1 MISEQSRTLVGFNN
15 RKNTVKSSTHEL
27 EDRVLE
33 SNQGEDQEKKKKKKS
48 PGVYCIIPS
57 SAIQKLKEIQRIK
70 MLNEQQKVH
79 TGGHQELASV
89 IV

>member
-33 SNQGEDQEKKKKKKS
+33 SNQGEDQEKKKKKRARELIVSYQAVQHKN
-48 PGVYCIIPS
+48 
-57 SAIQKLKEIQRIK
+57 LKKFRESRC
-70 MLNEQQKVH
+70 
-79 TGGHQELASV
+79 
-89 IV
+89 